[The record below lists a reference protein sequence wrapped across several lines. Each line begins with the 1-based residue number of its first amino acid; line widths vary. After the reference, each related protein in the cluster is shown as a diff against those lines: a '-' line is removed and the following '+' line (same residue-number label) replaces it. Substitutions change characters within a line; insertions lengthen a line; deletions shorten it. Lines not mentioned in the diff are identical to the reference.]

1 MRNIVLSVITGL
13 VLVVG
18 LASCEALESVGKGVG
33 DFFDGDTYAV
43 VDATNPDA
51 TVSEVMDSPGDVPS
65 VVFDA
70 VMTVAKGFVPGLV
83 GWEAMLALLFKRKR
97 KHYVRA
103 FKAVIPTDKNVDLGG
118 AASAVGAALGMTHSS
133 SSSEA
138 AFEKEEKK
146 A

>member
-1 MRNIVLSVITGL
+1 MRNIVLSMVAGL

-18 LASCEALESVGKGVG
+18 LTSCEAMESVGAGIG

-51 TVSEVMDSPGDVPS
+51 TDGQVMDSPGDVPS

-103 FKAVIPTDKNVDLGG
+103 FKAVIPMDKKVDLGD
-118 AASAVGAALGMTHSS
+118 AASAVSAALGMTHSS
-133 SSSEA
+133 KASETA
-138 AFEKEEKK
+138 AEK